1 MLTATIA
8 HLVEPVGRRLEA
20 VAGRAARRTAWVTA
34 TLCVGL
40 AALGFFCAALYLV
53 LLPALGAA
61 GAAASVGGLLAVIGT
76 GIGLLLLR
84 PAAPAP
90 APPAGRADQVQD
102 LVAIALAVADGFAAG
117 RAARNS

>member
-8 HLVEPVGRRLEA
+8 HLVEPVGRCLEA
-20 VAGRAARRTAWVTA
+20 AAGRAARRTAWIAA
-34 TLCVGL
+34 TLSVGL

-90 APPAGRADQVQD
+90 PAGRADQVQD